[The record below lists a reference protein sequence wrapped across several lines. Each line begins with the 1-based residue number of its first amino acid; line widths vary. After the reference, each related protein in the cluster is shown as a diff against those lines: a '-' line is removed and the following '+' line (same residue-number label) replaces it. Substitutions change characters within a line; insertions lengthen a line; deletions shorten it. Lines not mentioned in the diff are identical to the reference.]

1 METVI
6 IGTFPAHA
14 RIDQLLRDL
23 KEERMIPPSD
33 ISYIQRRTEEHTHEV
48 RTELDDPVEGAASGA
63 VIGGSLGAVVGL
75 AAIAGILPG
84 IGPILAAGPFA
95 AMLGIGSAAVSTTAA
110 GALTGAVAGGL
121 VGGLSNLGA
130 SETDTQD
137 YETRVRAGETLV
149 IVNTPNADMLTETFQ
164 AHGATS
170 VRTYPGIA
178 GAEDEQGETPAIL

>member
-6 IGTFPAHA
+6 IGTFPADA
-14 RIDQLLRDL
+14 QIDQLLRDL
-23 KEERMIPPSD
+23 KEERMIPASD
-33 ISYIQRRTEEHTHEV
+33 ISYIQRRTETEEVETHTDV
-48 RTELDDPVEGAASGA
+48 DAPVEGAATGA
-63 VIGGSLGAVVGL
+63 VIGGSLGAVIGL
-75 AAIAGILPG
+75 AAVAGILPG

-130 SETDTQD
+130 SEADTKE
-137 YETRVRAGETLV
+137 YEDRIRAGETLV
-149 IVNTPNADMLTETFQ
+149 VVNTTNADMLIETFK

-170 VRTYPGIA
+170 VRTYPQM
-178 GAEDEQGETPAIL
+178 AESADM